1 MGREGGRLTWNHI
14 PGVHGILVLN
24 ETKAIHELD
33 LGDLT
38 GTVGRE
44 VRLDIGLGRW
54 AGVSIG
60 GR

>member
-1 MGREGGRLTWNHI
+1 MGRDGGKLTWNHI

-33 LGDLT
+33 LRDLA
-38 GTVGRE
+38 GSVGRE
-44 VRLDIGLGRW
+44 VRLDIGFGRW
-54 AGVSIG
+54 G